1 MPDECHDEAKV
12 DQHPS
17 HSYMQF
23 FLMRNDSYINKYNG
37 LTSMARQVNTGIAP
51 CISTAAVIEN
61 TLSKYDYQVDESAYW
76 RTGLLCA
83 RGVPYAVQLEPL
95 TRLTPIHYD
104 RSSSLRPRPADLED
118 VSYFTF
124 LCSHAHRALENVED
138 YGWAKLMLH
147 HPFRTLQDVFF
158 LPEIHD
164 EPCDACMEAC
174 EMSRERCTYPHDRFN
189 DPLPNPEP
197 STHEDTQEDLDEE
210 ALSNMDAEWE
220 HNVDWSGLVGT
231 HPDLQADW
239 WKISKA
245 DHSIGTCDIGPVT
258 SYNRRKVK
266 QKLLWD
272 TFLDH
277 FRGVSNEPIR
287 RQLLL
292 HIDGKGGTGKT
303 TVIMSMCAEVEGITG
318 NLGSCS
324 IVVRVSPTGVA
335 ACNFGGS
342 TLHSL
347 LRLLVKDKV
356 YQLLSLGN
364 FRTLQVLLSPV
375 SHRRRKAHGVATPP
389 LS

>member
-1 MPDECHDEAKV
+1 MPDECRDEAKV
-12 DQHPS
+12 DHHPS

-23 FLMRNDSYINKYNG
+23 FLMRNNSYINKYNG

-61 TLSKYDYQVDESAYW
+61 TLSNLRHSDQYAHHYRVEGGESRW
-76 RTGLLCA
+76 
-83 RGVPYAVQLEPL
+83 
-95 TRLTPIHYD
+95 
-104 RSSSLRPRPADLED
+104 DL
-118 VSYFTF
+118 SI
-124 LCSHAHRALENVED
+124 LGENVED

-164 EPCDACMEAC
+164 EPCDAYMEAC

-210 ALSNMDAEWE
+210 ALSNMDAEW
-220 HNVDWSGLVGT
+220 GT

-277 FRGVSNEPIR
+277 FRGVFNEPIR

-303 TVIMSMCAEVEGITG
+303 TVIMSMCAEVERITG

-324 IVVRVSPTGVA
+324 IVVRVSSTGVA
-335 ACNFGGS
+335 ACDFNSS

-375 SHRRRKAHGVATPP
+375 SHHRRKAHGVATPP

>member
-61 TLSKYDYQVDESAYW
+61 TLSNLRHSDQYAHHYRVEGGESRW
-76 RTGLLCA
+76 
-83 RGVPYAVQLEPL
+83 
-95 TRLTPIHYD
+95 
-104 RSSSLRPRPADLED
+104 DL
-118 VSYFTF
+118 SI
-124 LCSHAHRALENVED
+124 LGENVED

-210 ALSNMDAEWE
+210 ALSNMDAEWGELARQLPDSNDNNVDLLGCCAE